1 MLKIHFSFRNFSRKL
16 NINFV
21 KKKILNKQ
29 HAFSFKKQ
37 SCCYLIFSLRGSILS
52 LFSLSWYPFLKSY
65 FQQPIGERTDICVS
79 EMSSYLIQGRQ
90 REREVRLP
98 ALHRLMVA
106 GV

>member
-21 KKKILNKQ
+21 KKYILNKQ
-29 HAFSFKKQ
+29 HAFNFKKQ
-37 SCCYLIFSLRGSILS
+37 SCYLIFFSS
-52 LFSLSWYPFLKSY
+52 SLSWYPFLKSY
-65 FQQPIGERTDICVS
+65 FQQPISERTDICVS